1 MPTQIDYRLAKKIFE
16 STESAYTSLVPDY
29 FFECRTTQSVE
40 DSDSLY
46 TSSAF
51 VLEILRIREDFEK
64 NPEAY
69 PKADDKFW
77 D

>member
-1 MPTQIDYRLAKKIFE
+1 MPTPIDYRLAQKISE
-16 STESAYTSLVPDY
+16 STKSAYTSLVPEY

-40 DSDSLY
+40 DSNSLY
-46 TSSAF
+46 TSSAL
-51 VLEILRIREDFEK
+51 VLEILRIREDFDK

-77 D
+77 E